1 MALYMDFVAFLAE
14 KGLFYE
20 FFLKNAMKRPFLYLI
35 VASKVA
41 RMYLEARILR
51 KHDKMSGGLEGI
63 VDIFI

>member
-14 KGLFYE
+14 KELFYE

-41 RMYLEARILR
+41 RMYL
-51 KHDKMSGGLEGI
+51 
-63 VDIFI
+63 